1 MVVNTENQQLRNHD
15 PKRSQLDQ
23 EKHGLAQ
30 QVNEHQST
38 LSLGEPLLSYR
49 GRSVTGLQLLERERV
64 EW

>member
-38 LSLGEPLLSYR
+38 LSLGETTAGLPRAVSYR
-49 GRSVTGLQLLERERV
+49 PAASGA
-64 EW
+64 